1 MRKIKILFSLIILLC
16 LIIIVNSNWAFF
28 SAMYAFDINL
38 YTPVFAWPV
47 KLKKF
52 AYHIPPTA
60 TGLYLLGS
68 FIIGLLYAY
77 FKNLVARFQNARQ
90 VKALQAENKL
100 LTTKFA
106 DLKKETDFLQRNA
119 SKPAPSR
126 TQANETSVAAS
137 EETKDVAPNNEETAV
152 SEEA

>member
-28 SAMYAFDINL
+28 STMYAFDINL

-52 AYHIPPTA
+52 AYHIPQAA
-60 TGLYLLGS
+60 TGLYLLGA

-77 FKNLVARFQNARQ
+77 FKNLVARFQNTRQ
-90 VKALQAENKL
+90 VKALEAKNKL
-100 LTTKFA
+100 LTTKLA
-106 DLKKETDFLQRNA
+106 DLQKETDFLQRNV

-126 TQANETSVAAS
+126 TQANVTPVTAS
-137 EETKDVAPNNEETAV
+137 EETKEVAANNEETAV
-152 SEEA
+152 SDEA